1 MTAIGDSVMLGA
13 KGALEAKIPGIHVDA
28 AVSRQFGN
36 GIDLIR
42 QLKDAGQLSAGR
54 RDRPRHERRRSP
66 TGTWPRSSR
75 CSPTGSA

>member
-36 GIDLIR
+36 GIDIIR
-42 QLKDAGQLSAGR
+42 QLKATRTS
-54 RDRPRHERRRSP
+54 
-66 TGTWPRSSR
+66 
-75 CSPTGSA
+75 